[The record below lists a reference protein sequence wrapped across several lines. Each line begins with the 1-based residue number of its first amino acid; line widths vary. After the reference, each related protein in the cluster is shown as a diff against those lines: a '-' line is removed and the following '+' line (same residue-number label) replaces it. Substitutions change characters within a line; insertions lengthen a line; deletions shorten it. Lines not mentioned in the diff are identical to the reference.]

1 MKFKEIQKLSKGDK
15 EKKLK
20 ELKMELVKS
29 KVASSKGSGS
39 SKTKQIKKIIA
50 RMLTLDSL
58 DKKKISPS
66 LENKNTK
73 ESNK

>member
-1 MKFKEIQKLSKGDK
+1 MKFKEIQKLSKAER

-50 RMLTLDSL
+50 RMHTS
-58 DKKKISPS
+58 SS